1 MENKQ
6 FCQNVL
12 SLIGQQYSQTDC
24 IGVVRKAAGIRCQ
37 GTNWLWRS
45 YTTKGKYQYLTQRLE
60 RPPRQ
65 HELKNGM
72 LVFRIK
78 WDQVPKGYTDRPNC
92 HHVGVIVDGNVIQ
105 SNESTGVNRKPYIV
119 DEWDGCGWLKFIDF
133 PCAPPV
139 AEPPIAADRIHETE
153 TEIPF
158 DDVYTQPDELS
169 DHDMI
174 KAIYNHLIVD

>member
-12 SLIGQQYSQTDC
+12 SLIGQPYSQTDC

-45 YTTKGKYQYLTQRLE
+45 YLTKGKYQYLTQRLE
-60 RPPRQ
+60 RPPLQ

-78 WDQVPKGYTDRPNC
+78 WDQVPKGYSDRPNC
-92 HHVGVIVDGNVIQ
+92 HHVGVVIDGNVIQ
-105 SNESTGVNRKPYIV
+105 SNESTGVNRKPYSV
-119 DEWDGCGWLKFIDF
+119 NEWDGCGWLKFIDF
-133 PCAPPV
+133 PISQNVIP
-139 AEPPIAADRIHETE
+139 ETE
-153 TEIPF
+153 NEISYN
-158 DDVYTQPDELS
+158 DVYTKPELS
-169 DHDMI
+169 DHEMI
-174 KAIYNHLIVD
+174 QAIYNHLIVD

>member
-12 SLIGQQYSQTDC
+12 ALIGQPYSLTDC

-45 YTTKGKYQYLTQRLE
+45 YLSRGKYQYLTQRWE
-60 RPPRQ
+60 HPPRLG
-65 HELKNGM
+65 EFKNGL

-78 WDQVPKGYTDRPNC
+78 WDQIPKGYGDRPNC
-92 HHVGVIVDGNVIQ
+92 YHVGVIVDGDVIQ
-105 SNESTGVNRKPYIV
+105 SNESTGVNRKPYNIS
-119 DEWDGCGWLKFIDF
+119 EWDGCGWLKFIDF
-133 PCAPPV
+133 PTAPEKI
-139 AEPPIAADRIHETE
+139 AEDENGISYN
-153 TEIPF
+153 
-158 DDVYTQPDELS
+158 DVYTQPAELS
-169 DHDMI
+169 DHEMI

>member
-1 MENKQ
+1 MENSQ

-12 SLIGQQYSQTDC
+12 ALIGQPYTQTDC

-45 YTTKGKYQYLTQRLE
+45 YQSRGKYQYLTQRLE
-60 RPPRQ
+60 RPPRL

-78 WDQVPKGYTDRPNC
+78 WDQIPKGYTDRPNC
-92 HHVGVIVDGNVIQ
+92 HHVGVIVDGTVIQ
-105 SNESTGVNRKPYIV
+105 STEAAGVNRKPYSI

-133 PCAPPV
+133 PIPV
-139 AEPPIAADRIHETE
+139 EK
-153 TEIPF
+153 IP
-158 DDVYTQPDELS
+158 DDENGISYNDVYTQPPELS
-169 DHDMI
+169 DHEMI

>member
-1 MENKQ
+1 MENKR
-6 FCQNVL
+6 FCDNVL
-12 SLIGQQYSQTDC
+12 ALIGQPYSQTDC

-45 YTTKGKYQYLTQRLE
+45 YLSKGKYQYLIQRLE
-60 RPPRQ
+60 RPPRM

-78 WDQVPKGYTDRPNC
+78 WDQIPKGYSDRPNC
-92 HHVGVIVDGNVIQ
+92 HHVGVIVDGTVVQ
-105 SNESTGVNRKPYIV
+105 STETAGVNRKPYSV

-133 PCAPPV
+133 P
-139 AEPPIAADRIHETE
+139 IAADRIPETE
-153 TEIPF
+153 NGISYN
-158 DDVYTQPDELS
+158 DVYTQPQELS